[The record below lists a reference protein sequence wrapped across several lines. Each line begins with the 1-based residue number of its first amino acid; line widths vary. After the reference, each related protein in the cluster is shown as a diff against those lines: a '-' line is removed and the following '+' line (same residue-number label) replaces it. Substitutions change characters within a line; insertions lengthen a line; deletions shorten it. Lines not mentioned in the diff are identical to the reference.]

1 MNILA
6 IEKELP
12 ARLPPSAR
20 EALREETAGLWDL
33 HKRGLIRQLW
43 SAGDGRAI
51 LLLEAAN
58 AADAS
63 RQLAALPMVQTGRVE
78 FSVIE
83 LRPYAALERLFQGG
97 TAPAPQAKPAEP
109 PEY

>member
-6 IEKELP
+6 IERELP
-12 ARLPPSAR
+12 ARIPPGAA
-20 EALREETAGLWDL
+20 ETLRAETAGLWDL

-43 SAGDGRAI
+43 SACDGRAI

-58 AADAS
+58 AADA
-63 RQLAALPMVQTGRVE
+63 RHQLATLPMVQTGRVE
-78 FSVIE
+78 FSLIE
-83 LRPYAALERLFQGG
+83 LRPYDALERLFEGG
-97 TAPAPQAKPAEP
+97 AAPGPWTKPAEP